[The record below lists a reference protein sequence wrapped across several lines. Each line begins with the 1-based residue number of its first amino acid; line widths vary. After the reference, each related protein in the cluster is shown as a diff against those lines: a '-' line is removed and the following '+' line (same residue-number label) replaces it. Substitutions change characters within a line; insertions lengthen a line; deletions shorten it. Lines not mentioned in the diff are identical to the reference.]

1 MLIGLNLSSA
11 KVTKTNSEIANDKS
25 ALLIVKKF
33 VTNSLNIFLFK
44 NKKIAVRSGRN
55 IGTTNKKSKTILL
68 IHLVHRLKLRIVF

>member
-11 KVTKTNSEIANDKS
+11 KVTKAKNEIANDKS
-25 ALLIVKKF
+25 ALFNVKKL

-55 IGTTNKKSKTILL
+55 IGSINKNSKTILL
-68 IHLVHRLKLRIVF
+68 IHLAHQRRLRIVF